1 MTAAGTSETLRR
13 AADAL
18 REDGWAVLEDV
29 VAPGHLERLNE
40 ALEEETARRLAAEP
54 WRRRFLQSPPLA
66 APFVFGDV
74 VANPQVVAVTRNVLG
89 AGVYCNLYSTNTNCP
104 GSTSQPVHVDA
115 GQLWPELRQGH
126 PPATLA
132 VNIPLI
138 PATAENGTIE
148 IWPGTHLDTRAT
160 YQVDPRD
167 LAARRGVAPPI
178 VLELPLGSVLLRDLR
193 LWHRGLANPSS
204 VNRHMLTMNHNV
216 FWLERGPKVRFISG
230 CEASFAGT
238 ELAWHAEFVDG
249 PASRVDA
256 GDPP

>member
-1 MTAAGTSETLRR
+1 M
-13 AADAL
+13 
-18 REDGWAVLEDV
+18 REDGWVVLEGV
-29 VAPGHLERLNE
+29 VAPEPLERLNK
-40 ALEEETARRLAAEP
+40 ALEKETARRLASEP
-54 WRRRFLQSPPLA
+54 RRRRFLQNPPLA
-66 APFVFGDV
+66 PPLVFRDV
-74 VANPQVVAVTRNVLG
+74 VANPGVVAVTRRVLG

-115 GQLWPELRQGH
+115 GQLWPGLREGH

-148 IWPGTHLDTRAT
+148 VWPGTHLDTRAT
-160 YQVDPRD
+160 YQVAPRD
-167 LAARRGVAPPI
+167 LAARREVVPPV
-178 VLELPLGSVLLRDLR
+178 VLELSLGSVLLRDLR
-193 LWHRGLANPSS
+193 LWHRGLTNPSS

-230 CEASFAGT
+230 CEASFTGT

-256 GDPP
+256 GSPP